1 MAETSY
7 SGKADFHAVLGRA
20 LIDPG
25 FREQLM
31 DSEHQVDALKA
42 MGVDPTDEVLQAL
55 NEALDA
61 LGRLADSFGGPRAAT

>member
-1 MAETSY
+1 M
-7 SGKADFHAVLGRA
+7 LWRA

-31 DSEHQVDALKA
+31 DRERQVDALKS
-42 MGVDPTDEVLQAL
+42 MGVEPTDEVLQAL
-55 NEALDA
+55 NDSLAA

>member
-1 MAETSY
+1 MAETPY

-31 DSEHQVDALKA
+31 DRERQVEALKA
-42 MGVDPTDEVLQAL
+42 MGVDPTEEVLQAL
-55 NEALDA
+55 NDAMAA